1 MVKENMLMKIKKVGD
16 LLDVRSFEVI
26 ILMFV
31 ITSLKCMYMQIYIL
45 VHVVYINF

>member
-31 ITSLKCMYMQIYIL
+31 ITSLKYMHVCADIYTGT
-45 VHVVYINF
+45 